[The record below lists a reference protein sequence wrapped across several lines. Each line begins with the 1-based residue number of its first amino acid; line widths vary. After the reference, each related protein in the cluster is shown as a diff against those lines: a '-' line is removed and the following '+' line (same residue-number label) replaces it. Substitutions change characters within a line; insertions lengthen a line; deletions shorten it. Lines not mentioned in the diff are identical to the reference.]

1 MVLFSNLCNL
11 FNIRRK
17 VFLALLT
24 KSSQVSLTLNFKKK
38 KSQDTSLKN
47 KYPPF
52 LRKQTNYNTVLLLS
66 ILTLSSNLDAA
77 VYKLF
82 NSVYK
87 PITVSDNKIMSLAHS
102 VINHSMKSG

>member
-24 KSSQVSLTLNFKKK
+24 KSSQVSLTLNLNKKC
-38 KSQDTSLKN
+38 QDTSLKN